1 MLIAF
6 FLSNQFYMI
15 NLKIAKMLFTI
26 HLYLEKKARGVRQS
40 WINLLSDLY

>member
-15 NLKIAKMLFTI
+15 NLKIAKILFTI
-26 HLYLEKKARGVRQS
+26 HLYLKKKRATIHELE
-40 WINLLSDLY
+40 WD

>member
-26 HLYLEKKARGVRQS
+26 HLYLEEKESHDPWVRARL
-40 WINLLSDLY
+40 I